1 MKVDTADLHRD
12 TKTGLSEVS
21 EDHPG
26 TLGVAKSGK
35 RNVYGHQ
42 RRVELK
48 TKAGQ
53 TKKADK
59 PMAREDNRP

>member
-26 TLGVAKSGK
+26 TLGVAKPVQNTKSSSASIRAKGK
-35 RNVYGHQ
+35 NRIDQGDEDGKGGGA
-42 RRVELK
+42 VE
-48 TKAGQ
+48 
-53 TKKADK
+53 
-59 PMAREDNRP
+59 